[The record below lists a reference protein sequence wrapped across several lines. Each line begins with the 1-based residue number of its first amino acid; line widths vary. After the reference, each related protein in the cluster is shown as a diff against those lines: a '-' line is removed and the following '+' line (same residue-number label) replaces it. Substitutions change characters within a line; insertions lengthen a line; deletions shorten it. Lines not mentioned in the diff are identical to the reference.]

1 MKDRSRTLMIL
12 GSIVLIAVLSVGG
25 GVLGARLGSNP
36 ASEAQIP
43 SGLQFG
49 TPAASQAR
57 PTDEFQ
63 VTPIVNSPSALA
75 TANQA
80 EIARSF
86 QQQFRTVASQTL
98 PVVVEVN
105 VVNRVTQR
113 VGDSPLDFFFG
124 NPRGGQQEREFE
136 QPGMGSGVIVAR
148 DGTAVYVLTN
158 HHVAG
163 EADEIEIVLSD
174 GRSFEAEIVGSDE
187 LMDLA
192 LVSFETSEEV
202 PIAPLGDSSA
212 LMPGDWVFAVGNP
225 LGFESTITAGIVS
238 ATARAARAGSQMSG
252 VTDYIQT
259 DAAIN
264 RGNSGGPLVNLDG
277 EVVGIN
283 TWIASQSGGSIGLGF
298 AIPINSARRAIN
310 DFLTDGEVAYSW
322 LGVQISTVNETIA
335 DELDLES
342 ASGAFVSGVY
352 ADSPADRAGL
362 LPGDVILRIG
372 DTQIDS
378 SNTLV
383 RTVAN
388 IEPEQAS
395 EFELVRDGERMTMAV
410 RTGRRT
416 AESGTEEPV
425 WPGISVAPLS
435 EQIREQLELGRRVDG
450 VVIAAVAA
458 DSAAGE
464 SGLRAGDTITAING
478 SGVDSLADFYRKLN
492 EVDSDEVQFRIIR
505 EGRQIILG
513 FVRDAA

>member
-1 MKDRSRTLMIL
+1 MKDRSRTLTIL
-12 GSIVLIAVLSVGG
+12 GSIVLVAVLSVGG

-49 TPAASQAR
+49 TSAAASQAH
-57 PTDEFQ
+57 PADEFQ
-63 VTPIVNSPSALA
+63 VTPIVNSPSTLA

-163 EADEIEIVLSD
+163 EADEIELVLSD
-174 GRSFEAEIVGSDE
+174 GRSFEAEIVGSDA

-192 LVSFETSEEV
+192 LVTFETREEV

-212 LMPGDWVFAVGNP
+212 LMAGDWVFAVGNP
-225 LGFESTITAGIVS
+225 LGFESTVTSGIIS
-238 ATARAARAGSQMSG
+238 AVGRRPAVGSQISG
-252 VTDYIQT
+252 LTDYIQT

-264 RGNSGGPLVNLDG
+264 QGNSGGALVNLAG
-277 EVVGIN
+277 EVVGVN

-298 AIPINSARRAIN
+298 AIPINNAKRAI
-310 DFLTDGEVAYSW
+310 
-322 LGVQISTVNETIA
+322 
-335 DELDLES
+335 DE
-342 ASGAFVSGVY
+342 F
-352 ADSPADRAGL
+352 
-362 LPGDVILRIG
+362 
-372 DTQIDS
+372 ID
-378 SNTLV
+378 
-383 RTVAN
+383 
-388 IEPEQAS
+388 
-395 EFELVRDGERMTMAV
+395 
-410 RTGRRT
+410 
-416 AESGTEEPV
+416 
-425 WPGISVAPLS
+425 
-435 EQIREQLELGRRVDG
+435 
-450 VVIAAVAA
+450 
-458 DSAAGE
+458 
-464 SGLRAGDTITAING
+464 
-478 SGVDSLADFYRKLN
+478 
-492 EVDSDEVQFRIIR
+492 
-505 EGRQIILG
+505 
-513 FVRDAA
+513 